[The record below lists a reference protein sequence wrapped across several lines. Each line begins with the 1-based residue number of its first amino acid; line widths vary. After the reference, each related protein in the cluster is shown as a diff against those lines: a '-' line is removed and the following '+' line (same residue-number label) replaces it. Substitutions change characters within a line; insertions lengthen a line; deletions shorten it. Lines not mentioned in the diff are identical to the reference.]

1 MAWHASHHHHHH
13 LQVERKFRRMLT
25 RLPGQILVASHNGQ
39 HWSGLNFEDICSKG
53 MILLF
58 GDNFCTFSNVKM
70 SIVSKRCLWLRM
82 FVQRY
87 LVWDIKHLIEEAA
100 CEINVDMGMDGPV
113 ECPPTPCWMPLAPP
127 WVAPPCLLLP
137 KQLNFMQIQP
147 PPLGINPLLWAQ
159 SANTYIH
166 TQ

>member
-1 MAWHASHHHHHH
+1 MTGNTEVVRTLKIFVAKAWSYCLVTTFALS
-13 LQVERKFRRMLT
+13 RMWKCQLY
-25 RLPGQILVASHNGQ
+25 
-39 HWSGLNFEDICSKG
+39 
-53 MILLF
+53 
-58 GDNFCTFSNVKM
+58 
-70 SIVSKRCLWLRM
+70 LWLRM

-113 ECPPTPCWMPLAPP
+113 ECPLPTPCWMPLAPP

-159 SANTYIH
+159 SANIYIFILNN
-166 TQ
+166 TVSTSFGPKTKDL

>member
-1 MAWHASHHHHHH
+1 
-13 LQVERKFRRMLT
+13 MLT

-70 SIVSKRCLWLRM
+70 SIVPLIKNVCSKIFGVRHQTSDRGG
-82 FVQRY
+82 R
-87 LVWDIKHLIEEAA
+87 VWDKCRHG
-100 CEINVDMGMDGPV
+100 NGWPR
-113 ECPPTPCWMPLAPP
+113 WMPPHPLLNAPSSPLGCAPLLAL
-127 WVAPPCLLLP
+127 AP

-159 SANTYIH
+159 SANIYIFILNN
-166 TQ
+166 TVSTSFGPKTKDL